1 PDHLD
6 VIGDEAD
13 RADHH
18 VGHTL
23 LGVERAYV
31 VHDVWLEPRHV
42 RRPGAGLPHEIV
54 VGDAGLP
61 GDQTGR
67 LGDLAA
73 VEAAGAVG
81 RTGVEVGALGDG
93 VGGEDDAGPGRRA
106 AYGLPEVSG
115 EAPDEQGVVV
125 ELPQAVQCGRVRHRG
140 SGPRDVL
147 LVLGTPRVAAPRGGG
162 DHRRTA
168 HAVGRHLPDRVLG
181 HGRPVAVTE
190 VDGQVPPPQ
199 DELVAEVVDD
209 LQIEVVELA
218 SASEAAVVG
227 GPLLEPLRVD
237 APAAGDILEDRDDV
251 LLAVGPAEG
260 EQQQGVHGG
269 GLRHVSPP

>member
-1 PDHLD
+1 ELVARSRSGAAGHPDPEVGDLVHEFGVQIPDHLD

-106 AYGLPEVSG
+106 AHGLPEVSG
-115 EAPDEQGVVV
+115 EA
-125 ELPQAVQCGRVRHRG
+125 
-140 SGPRDVL
+140 
-147 LVLGTPRVAAPRGGG
+147 
-162 DHRRTA
+162 
-168 HAVGRHLPDRVLG
+168 
-181 HGRPVAVTE
+181 
-190 VDGQVPPPQ
+190 
-199 DELVAEVVDD
+199 
-209 LQIEVVELA
+209 
-218 SASEAAVVG
+218 
-227 GPLLEPLRVD
+227 
-237 APAAGDILEDRDDV
+237 
-251 LLAVGPAEG
+251 
-260 EQQQGVHGG
+260 
-269 GLRHVSPP
+269 